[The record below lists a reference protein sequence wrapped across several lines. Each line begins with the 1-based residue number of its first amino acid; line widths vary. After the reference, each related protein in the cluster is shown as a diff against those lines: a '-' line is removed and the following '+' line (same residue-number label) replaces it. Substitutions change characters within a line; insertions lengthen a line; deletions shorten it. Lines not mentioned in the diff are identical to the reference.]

1 MTNREMDLKVYT
13 AMQSLIAA
21 IVGAV
26 KNGVSR
32 SDFSP
37 RTLECFDEAERRA
50 DAVYDAS
57 EFRTKFELHRSAL
70 DLARETEKQIVEI
83 ELPAIERR
91 QKAVAVRIA
100 QVMTPPPAL
109 PAKRDRK
116 ADKRQQ
122 DRDRRD
128 AMKGKSG
135 GGKKSSRQKQAQA
148 SM

>member
-91 QKAVAVRIA
+91 QKAVARSEE
-100 QVMTPPPAL
+100 
-109 PAKRDRK
+109 
-116 ADKRQQ
+116 
-122 DRDRRD
+122 RRV
-128 AMKGKSG
+128 GKE
-135 GGKKSSRQKQAQA
+135 
-148 SM
+148 